1 MHELSALLGFLI
13 TALMCD
19 YILLLVLLTV
29 IAYVVHVWVT
39 KKTKK

>member
-39 KKTKK
+39 KRIKK